1 MENIDETLV
10 TIFETAAGKAFKA
23 LLEERGEEHF
33 YYFALLNDGNWR
45 PYISA
50 WSYEALNRFCD
61 ENEVEGEE
69 REQKN
74 FEAYETDKTMADAQ
88 WKTLLNSMEEAMRR
102 LDQKGIFGTGG
113 ERDKAVIAVE
123 IVPPVRSN
131 YSRTERL
138 NKNGLIREFLEENK
152 DLLEEETDA

>member
-1 MENIDETLV
+1 MEKIDETLV
-10 TIFETAAGKAFKA
+10 TI
-23 LLEERGEEHF
+23 LESPYVTYGWDE
-33 YYFALLNDGNWR
+33 YFAGYQSLLW
-45 PYISA
+45 
-50 WSYEALNRFCD
+50 
-61 ENEVEGEE
+61 E

-113 ERDKAVIAVE
+113 ERDKVVITVE
-123 IVPPVRSN
+123 IVPSVRSN
-131 YSRTERL
+131 YNRTERL

-152 DLLEEETDA
+152 DLLEEEADE